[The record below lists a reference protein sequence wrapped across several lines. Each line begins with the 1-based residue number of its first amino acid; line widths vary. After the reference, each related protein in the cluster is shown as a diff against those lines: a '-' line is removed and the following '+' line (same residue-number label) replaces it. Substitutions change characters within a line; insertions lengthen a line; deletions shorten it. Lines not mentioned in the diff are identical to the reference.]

1 MASEL
6 LKKVGRGV
14 AGEPVRVSAPWR
26 SGVDPAGR
34 WTSSGVGTR
43 WVGAPVQGPL
53 AGDDD
58 DDEDGFDGDGDFD
71 DDEEF
76 EDDDEFEDEDDEFL
90 DDDEEEGDD
99 AEGEDDDD
107 DDL

>member
-6 LKKVGRGV
+6 LRNVGRG
-14 AGEPVRVSAPWR
+14 ETRVSAAWR
-26 SGVDPAGR
+26 TGAVAPAGR
-34 WTSSGVGTR
+34 WTAGGLGGAQ
-43 WVGAPVQGPL
+43 WVGAPVDGPI

-90 DDDEEEGDD
+90 DDDDEEGDGD
-99 AEGEDDDD
+99 DDEDDEDDD
-107 DDL
+107 L